1 MLRSTSSI
9 RIEECEELEEG
20 EAQGGRAQSYF
31 GQQSFGHRG
40 KAHGAAKLA
49 SRESGEGDGDGDG
62 FGDVWNIDGSSGDYQ
77 NWRSFCLVQW
87 AQIIYTISL
96 VIIIPTASDYAR
108 QLGET
113 STAFFGVV
121 IGISSIID
129 PLTSSIWSRVISAT
143 NLKTVLTINA
153 LINLFC
159 ATLYICASPLHSAT
173 LLIVSRCILGFGS
186 CQTAVLTYL
195 SCAVSRKKMSFSHY
209 LTTAIL
215 AYGFACG
222 IALAFCLS
230 LVAHYANW
238 DQNTAPGFFTAFLW
252 LTYLPV
258 HHFCFVEPNKQAGII
273 DPDSHILLTESMR
286 PTIWLEPFAGLVPC
300 FVGVIT
306 VAMISGAFEVL
317 TIQLTSDLWEW
328 NIMQSSLYLGG
339 IMLVVA
345 LTTLL
350 SYILERSFNEGS
362 LMLGAFAGA
371 SILVTFYYIPVT
383 STYHD
388 RMVTTAGMVGYSV
401 TSILVLSAL
410 NLGRTIAFTLIT
422 KLPSPMW
429 RSIFLG
435 MSAKC
440 FNMGRGIGPVLA
452 GALKEKD
459 TLVTV
464 LYTACILSTLCVSLS
479 LYKGKLELK
488 EEHETG
494 PAVAEKIVKGADWK
508 KTERLMSGDEWST
521 KL

>member
-1 MLRSTSSI
+1 MLRNLSNAKIEGVGSTGKSEDTRPESNGPFWSSEDS
-9 RIEECEELEEG
+9 R
-20 EAQGGRAQSYF
+20 R
-31 GQQSFGHRG
+31 
-40 KAHGAAKLA
+40 KKGAKRLS
-49 SRESGEGDGDGDG
+49 SRESCESDDL
-62 FGDVWNIDGSSGDYQ
+62 GDVWNIDGSSGDYQ
-77 NWRSFCLVQW
+77 NWTSFCLVQW
-87 AQIIYTISL
+87 AQTIYTISL

-108 QLGET
+108 DLGET
-113 STAFFGVV
+113 STVFFGVV
-121 IGISSIID
+121 VGISSIID

-153 LINLFC
+153 LINLLC
-159 ATLYICASPLHSAT
+159 ASLYICASPLGSAT

-195 SCAVSRKKMSFSHY
+195 SCAVSKKKMAFSHF

-215 AYGFACG
+215 SYGFACG
-222 IALAFCLS
+222 IAVAFCLS

-238 DQNTAPGFFTAFLW
+238 DQNTVPAFFTAFLW
-252 LTYLPV
+252 ITYLPI
-258 HHFCFVEPNKQAGII
+258 HHFYFVEPNKQAGII
-273 DPDSHILLTESMR
+273 DPDSHILLTKSMR
-286 PTIWLEPFAGLVPC
+286 PSIWLEPFAGLIPC
-300 FVGVIT
+300 FIGVIT
-306 VAMISGAFEVL
+306 VATITGAFEVL
-317 TIQLTSDLWEW
+317 TIQLTVDLWEW

-350 SYILERSFNEGS
+350 SYILERSINEGI
-362 LMLGAFAGA
+362 LMLGAFAVA
-371 SILVTFYYIPVT
+371 SFLVTFYYIPVT

-422 KLPSPMW
+422 KLPTPMW
-429 RSIFLG
+429 RDFFLAT
-435 MSAKC
+435 SAKI

-464 LYTACILSTLCVSLS
+464 LYTACIISTLCVSWS
-479 LYKGKLELK
+479 LHKGKLELK

-494 PAVAEKIVKGADWK
+494 PAVAEKFSRSDDLK
-508 KTERLMSGDEWST
+508 KMERLASNDEWSIHV
-521 KL
+521 